1 MGGFIADYRDI
12 SQEDHERSITL
23 RSSKLPPSRTWNY
36 MDITNLDP
44 TTPIVKFFAAAGINI
59 YKQKKREKILDALSK
74 GLLHADSHQLQS
86 DEFISAYLATES
98 ALIKASSQCKFDFLL
113 HLFIQG
119 SNSGRINREPD
130 AYQEALSIV
139 NELSEREL
147 TILYHLYNYER
158 DHGDMDGQLALPS
171 DHQVDYLIDKTGLE
185 RELIVALLVRL
196 RRTGLI
202 ITSSEKKTLRDLMIS
217 GIEIMFISPIAEEIK
232 AWIFH
237 VIEGSFSIKSN

>member
-1 MGGFIADYRDI
+1 
-12 SQEDHERSITL
+12 
-23 RSSKLPPSRTWNY
+23 
-36 MDITNLDP
+36 
-44 TTPIVKFFAAAGINI
+44 
-59 YKQKKREKILDALSK
+59 
-74 GLLHADSHQLQS
+74 
-86 DEFISAYLATES
+86 
-98 ALIKASSQCKFDFLL
+98 
-113 HLFIQG
+113 
-119 SNSGRINREPD
+119 
-130 AYQEALSIV
+130 
-139 NELSEREL
+139 
-147 TILYHLYNYER
+147 
-158 DHGDMDGQLALPS
+158 MDGQLALPS

>member
-1 MGGFIADYRDI
+1 
-12 SQEDHERSITL
+12 
-23 RSSKLPPSRTWNY
+23 
-36 MDITNLDP
+36 MDITNIDP
-44 TTPIVKFFAAAGINI
+44 STPIVRFFATTGINI

-74 GLLHADSHQLQS
+74 GLLHVDSHQLQS

-113 HLFIQG
+113 NLFIQG
-119 SNSGRINREPD
+119 SNSGRINKEPD
-130 AYQEALSIV
+130 AYQETLSIV

-158 DHGDMDGQLALPS
+158 DHCQMDQQLAIPS
-171 DHQVDYLIDKTGLE
+171 DHQVDYLIDKTELE
-185 RELIVALLVRL
+185 RDMVVALLVRL

-202 ITSSEKKTLRDLMIS
+202 ITLSEKRVLRDLMIG
-217 GIEIMFISPIAEEIK
+217 GIEIMFISPIADEIK

-237 VIEGSFSIKSN
+237 VIEGSLSIRAY